1 MAAGLVVASAAIWVA
16 ASRVLRHQ
24 LDQGNAA
31 WAFVAARELAPTSQ
45 CAAGDGAVTLDAI
58 AYQRQINRY
67 IVFRDPACSA
77 TWAIPL
83 WAADLPIDTAA
94 LAAAG
99 MNAPTFSEGVW
110 HGARVRSAYVAVDAA
125 APAHGRH
132 RVIQVAASLAPV
144 QTLERDMLFVLLG
157 IVVLG
162 TGATLVGAS
171 RLAGSA
177 VRPVIE
183 ITEQATHIAAGT
195 LDQRLSAHATAE
207 EYRGLVGVLN
217 GMLDRLSSSFAI
229 QRRFTTDVSHELRT
243 PLTALRGE
251 IEVTLRNERS
261 PREYQR
267 VLHSALEE
275 IERMTT
281 MTEELLL
288 INRAESRQLTLRQE
302 PTDLLAVAQ
311 QALDGFR
318 HRIAEKELRTECVR
332 SNGAPGAGAEVD
344 AELIRRLLDELLDN
358 AITYS
363 DFGGGVTV
371 RVEHGPPGVERVVVE
386 DSGPGIAETDLPH
399 LFEPYFRADLAR
411 TRGAGT
417 GLGLTAALAIAR
429 LHGGEIRAMNRPD
442 GGARFEVDLPAVRV

>member
-24 LDQGNAA
+24 LDQGITG
-31 WAFVAARELAPTSQ
+31 WAVLAARELAPSSRCNERDSAMTF
-45 CAAGDGAVTLDAI
+45 DATR
-58 AYQRQINRY
+58 YQRQINRY
-67 IVFRDPACSA
+67 IVFRDPTCSV
-77 TWAIPL
+77 TRAIPL
-83 WAADLPIDTAA
+83 WAADLPVDTAA
-94 LAAAG
+94 LGAAR
-99 MNAPTFSEGVW
+99 MDAPTFSEGIW
-110 HGARVRSAYVAVDAA
+110 HGSKVRSVYVATDAE
-125 APAHGRH
+125 PPTDGRH

-144 QTLERDMLFVLLG
+144 HNLERDMLLALLG
-157 IVVLG
+157 IVILG
-162 TGATLVGAS
+162 TGATLFGAS

-217 GMLDRLSSSFAI
+217 GMLDRLSSAFAV

-243 PLTALRGE
+243 PLTALQGE

-288 INRAESRQLTLRQE
+288 INRAESRQLVLRPE
-302 PTDLLAVAQ
+302 PTDLLALARD
-311 QALDGFR
+311 AMDGFR
-318 HRIAEKELRTECVR
+318 HRIAEKELRTVCV
-332 SNGAPGAGAEVD
+332 AGDGDARPQVD
-344 AELIRRLLDELLDN
+344 AELMRRLLDELLDN

-363 DFGGGVTV
+363 EFGGAVTV
-371 RVEHGPPGVERVVVE
+371 RLERGPGLERLVVE
-386 DSGPGIAETDLPH
+386 DTGPGVAAADLPH
-399 LFEPYFRADLAR
+399 LFEPYFRADRAR

-429 LHGGEIRAMNRPD
+429 LHGGAIRAMNRPS
-442 GGARFEVDLPAVRV
+442 GGARFEVELPVPVGA

>member
-24 LDQGNAA
+24 FDQSIAA
-31 WAFVAARELAPTSQ
+31 WAFIAARELAQSSG
-45 CAAGDGAVTLDAI
+45 CAERDSAITLDAMR
-58 AYQRQINRY
+58 YQDQINRY
-67 IVFRDPACSA
+67 IVIRDPTCLA
-77 TWAIPL
+77 TRAIPL
-83 WAADLPIDTAA
+83 WAADLTVDTTA
-94 LAAAG
+94 LASAR
-99 MNAPTFSEGVW
+99 MDTPTFGDAEWRGSMI
-110 HGARVRSAYVAVDAA
+110 RSAYLALDAT
-125 APAHGRH
+125 PSTDRRH
-132 RVIQVAASLAPV
+132 RVIQVGASLAPLHSL
-144 QTLERDMLFVLLG
+144 QRDMVFALLG

-162 TGATLVGAS
+162 TGATLFGAS

-195 LDQRLSAHATAE
+195 LDQRLSAHATAQ

-217 GMLDRLSSSFAI
+217 GMLDRLSSAFAI

-251 IEVTLRNERS
+251 IEVTLRSERS
-261 PREYQR
+261 PRDYQR

-288 INRAESRQLTLRQE
+288 INRAESRQLQLRRE
-302 PTDLLAVAQ
+302 PTDLQTLAQ
-311 QALDGFR
+311 EALDGFR
-318 HRIAEKELRTECVR
+318 HRIAEKELRAECV
-332 SNGAPGAGAEVD
+332 AGDGDARPEVD
-344 AELIRRLLDELLDN
+344 AELVRRLLDELLDN

-363 DFGGGVTV
+363 EFGGAVTV
-371 RVEHGPPGVERVVVE
+371 RLERAPGVERIVID
-386 DSGPGIAETDLPH
+386 DSGPGIAADDLPH
-399 LFEPYFRADLAR
+399 LFEPYYRADLAR

-429 LHGGEIRAMNRPD
+429 LHGGAIRAMNRPT
-442 GGARFEVDLPAVRV
+442 GGARFEVDFPDAVGT